1 MARQEQQT
9 PSKQMNATPPPVPP
23 LPPELGRQREDRAM
37 PLSPRSSQPP
47 PPPPKPFS
55 TRGNASPE
63 VEGPPPLPP
72 LPAKPDP
79 QYSPLRQLGQYEF
92 NYSPQPISRQLPQ
105 RASSLNSGYSPAPQ
119 APSNLQFANNTPQQ
133 EPLNHLNAPSRQN
146 SHPADTEVSNQ
157 HRYVQQEQP
166 PPQTVYATNRTVPQ
180 YRDGQQQ
187 IPPPQGH
194 PQLPTQQYQ
203 RQTFSQPQPSRQS
216 VSKPTPPDDLLTSP
230 FENALPTQPTN
241 IAPPP
246 IPPNP
251 HKDALLSALSQTL
264 TQQINS
270 THASNLS
277 ALPPLRAQQT
287 ALTATL
293 NAINAEMTQLNELES
308 LLSSNEAILHQ
319 AMRDADKVLDD
330 AKRRKVPNIDEVL
343 VAPTILAGQ
352 LYANVAEER
361 AIEDSRA
368 VLGKALD
375 RGRIG
380 GGLWAKVCN
389 QTLQSYSVGILA
401 YMAST
406 ANAKLGARR
415 IPQKG
420 VNQEDFEGDGFSGG

>member
-9 PSKQMNATPPPVPP
+9 QSTQMNATPPPVPP
-23 LPPELGRQREDRAM
+23 LPPELGRQRENRAT
-37 PLSPRSSQPP
+37 LQSSRSSQPP

-55 TRGNASPE
+55 TTANASPG
-63 VEGPPPLPP
+63 VGGPPPLPP
-72 LPAKPDP
+72 LPAKPES
-79 QYSPLRQLGQYEF
+79 QYSPLRQFGQYEY
-92 NYSPQPISRQLPQ
+92 NRSPQPISRQLPQ
-105 RASSLNSGYSPAPQ
+105 RASSLHSGYSAAPQ
-119 APSNLQFANNTPQQ
+119 APSSSQFANNEPQQ
-133 EPLNHLNAPSRQN
+133 VPFDHLNARSRQN
-146 SHPADTEVSNQ
+146 SYPADTVISNQ
-157 HRYVQQEQP
+157 HRYIQQEHP
-166 PPQTVYATNRTVPQ
+166 SPQTAHGTNRIIPQ
-180 YRDGQQQ
+180 SRDDQPQ
-187 IPPPQGH
+187 IPSPQSH
-194 PQLPTQQYQ
+194 RQLPAQQYQ
-203 RQTFSQPQPSRQS
+203 RQTFPQPQSSRQS
-216 VSKPTPPDDLLTSP
+216 VSKPIAPDDLLTSP

-293 NAINAEMTQLNELES
+293 NAINAEMTQLNELEI

-343 VAPTILAGQ
+343 VAPTIVAGQ
-352 LYANVAEER
+352 LYATVAEER

-380 GGLWAKVCN
+380 GALWAKVSN
-389 QTLQSYSVGILA
+389 QTLRSYLAGI
-401 YMAST
+401 
-406 ANAKLGARR
+406 
-415 IPQKG
+415 
-420 VNQEDFEGDGFSGG
+420 

>member
-9 PSKQMNATPPPVPP
+9 QSKQMNATPPPIPP
-23 LPPELGRQREDRAM
+23 LPPELGRQREDRAT
-37 PLSPRSSQPP
+37 PQSPRSSQPP

-72 LPAKPDP
+72 LPAKPES
-79 QYSPLRQLGQYEF
+79 QYSPLRQVGQFEY
-92 NYSPQPISRQLPQ
+92 NRSPQPIFRQLPR
-105 RASSLNSGYSPAPQ
+105 RASSLHSGYPPASQ
-119 APSNLQFANNTPQQ
+119 APSNLQFANHSPQQ
-133 EPLNHLNAPSRQN
+133 EPFNHLNAPSRQN
-146 SHPADTEVSNQ
+146 SYPADTAIPNQ
-157 HRYVQQEQP
+157 HRYAQQEQI
-166 PPQTVYATNRTVPQ
+166 PPQTGYAMNRNAPQ
-180 YRDGQQQ
+180 YGDGQQQ
-187 IPPPQGH
+187 VSHPQSH
-194 PQLPTQQYQ
+194 PQLPPQQYQ
-203 RQTFSQPQPSRQS
+203 RQTFPPPQPSRQS
-216 VSKPTPPDDLLTSP
+216 VSKPNPPDDLLTSP

-287 ALTATL
+287 ALTSTL
-293 NAINAEMTQLNELES
+293 NAINAEMTQLNELEP

-343 VAPTILAGQ
+343 VAPTIVAGQ

-375 RGRIG
+375 KGRIG

-389 QTLQSYSVGILA
+389 QTLRS
-401 YMAST
+401 
-406 ANAKLGARR
+406 
-415 IPQKG
+415 
-420 VNQEDFEGDGFSGG
+420 

>member
-9 PSKQMNATPPPVPP
+9 QPKQPNANPPPVPP
-23 LPPELGRQREDRAM
+23 LPPELGRQREDRAT
-37 PLSPRSSQPP
+37 PQSPTSSQPP

-55 TRGNASPE
+55 PRANPSPE
-63 VEGPPPLPP
+63 VKGPPPLPP
-72 LPAKPDP
+72 LPAKPEP
-79 QYSPLRQLGQYEF
+79 PYSPLRQVGQYEY
-92 NYSPQPISRQLPQ
+92 NRSPQPTPRQPPQ
-105 RASSLNSGYSPAPQ
+105 RASSLHSGYFPASQ
-119 APSNLQFANNTPQQ
+119 APSNLQFATHTPQQ
-133 EPLNHLNAPSRQN
+133 LQLNHLNAPSRQN
-146 SHPADTEVSNQ
+146 SYPADATVSNQ
-157 HRYVQQEQP
+157 PRYVQQEQP
-166 PPQTVYATNRTVPQ
+166 APQTGYAMDPTAPQ

-187 IPPPQGH
+187 IPQPQSH
-194 PQLPTQQYQ
+194 PQLPPKQNQQ
-203 RQTFSQPQPSRQS
+203 QTFSQPQPSRQS
-216 VSKPTPPDDLLTSP
+216 VSKPNPPDDLLTSP
-230 FENALPTQPTN
+230 FEKAPPPQPTN

-270 THASNLS
+270 TYASNLS

-293 NAINAEMTQLNELES
+293 NAINAEMTQLNELET

-343 VAPTILAGQ
+343 VAPTIVAGQ

-375 RGRIG
+375 KGRIG
-380 GGLWAKVCN
+380 GGLWAKVCGP
-389 QTLQSYSVGILA
+389 T
-401 YMAST
+401 
-406 ANAKLGARR
+406 
-415 IPQKG
+415 
-420 VNQEDFEGDGFSGG
+420 

>member
-9 PSKQMNATPPPVPP
+9 QPKRTNATPPPVPP
-23 LPPELGRQREDRAM
+23 LPPELGRQREDRVT
-37 PLSPRSSQPP
+37 PQSPAISQPP

-55 TRGNASPE
+55 VRGNASPE

-72 LPAKPDP
+72 LPAKPEP
-79 QYSPLRQLGQYEF
+79 PYSPLRQFGQYEY
-92 NYSPQPISRQLPQ
+92 NRSPQPIPRQPPQ
-105 RASSLNSGYSPAPQ
+105 RASSLHSGHFPVSQNPP
-119 APSNLQFANNTPQQ
+119 NLQSASHTPQQ
-133 EPLNHLNAPSRQN
+133 QPLTHLNASSRQN
-146 SHPADTEVSNQ
+146 SYPADTTVSNQ
-157 HRYVQQEQP
+157 HRYVQPEQP
-166 PPQTVYATNRTVPQ
+166 PLQTGYAMKPTVPQ

-187 IPPPQGH
+187 IPQSQNHPQFPPQQNQG
-194 PQLPTQQYQ
+194 
-203 RQTFSQPQPSRQS
+203 QTFAQPQPSRQS
-216 VSKPTPPDDLLTSP
+216 VSKANPPDDLLTSP
-230 FENALPTQPTN
+230 FENAPPPQPTN

-270 THASNLS
+270 IYASNLS

-293 NAINAEMTQLNELES
+293 NAINAEMTQLNELET

-343 VAPTILAGQ
+343 VAPTIVAGQ

-375 RGRIG
+375 KGRIG
-380 GGLWAKVCN
+380 GGLWAKVC
-389 QTLQSYSVGILA
+389 A
-401 YMAST
+401 PA
-406 ANAKLGARR
+406 
-415 IPQKG
+415 
-420 VNQEDFEGDGFSGG
+420 